1 MICANF
7 GDNSGDI
14 HLYLC
19 TERRKLK
26 TLERFSI
33 PSLLPFLRVLSCSVV
48 LCLFFFLYS
57 CSTASSVLHFFEA
70 IKCSYCYINL
80 ESWLCMR
87 EAKISFW
94 NLFFPLYKSRIP
106 QRGFTT
112 RVCSIFTGMW
122 LVSGSDWWSLLWDGD
137 YLDSKPCSDI
147 ASVSA
152 TPY

>member
-48 LCLFFFLYS
+48 LCLFFFYILALPPPLS
-57 CSTASSVLHFFEA
+57 CIFSRQLSVL
-70 IKCSYCYINL
+70 IVISILSLDYVC
-80 ESWLCMR
+80 
-87 EAKISFW
+87 AK
-94 NLFFPLYKSRIP
+94 
-106 QRGFTT
+106 QR
-112 RVCSIFTGMW
+112 
-122 LVSGSDWWSLLWDGD
+122 
-137 YLDSKPCSDI
+137 
-147 ASVSA
+147 SVSEIYFFLFTNPEFHSGA
-152 TPY
+152 SLREFVLSLPVCDWFLGVTGDRYYEMETI